1 MKTKKDRLFYIFAA
15 LVALALLCVILV
27 VAVTNRGGN
36 GSSAAPSGGAASAVS
51 PAAGAAS
58 GDASVYDSPAPETSG
73 ETSAGPSGETSSEA
87 SAETSSLPEDES
99 SAPEQKEKP
108 LLINKDHGLPED
120 YDPGEMVDILA
131 RKDRHFQLAHAD
143 MKLQTEV
150 YEALDRMCAD
160 AEAQGVTGYI
170 LTDSFRPREEQE
182 RLYSEMPAGI
192 AAPPGYS
199 EHETGLAFDISAYSK
214 NGDFGETPQFEW
226 LYAHCAEYGFI
237 LRYPQGKEDIT
248 GYSYE
253 PWHYR
258 YVGVEIAKEIMSA
271 GMTLEEYCGEE

>member
-1 MKTKKDRLFYIFAA
+1 MKKKQDRYFYIFAA
-15 LVALALLCVILV
+15 LVALALLCVILI

-36 GSSAAPSGGAASAVS
+36 GSSAAPSGGAASDVS
-51 PAAGAAS
+51 PAAGAES
-58 GDASVYDSPAPETSG
+58 GDASDYDSPTPETSGETSG
-73 ETSAGPSGETSSEA
+73 ETSAGPST
-87 SAETSSLPEDES
+87 ETSSLPEDES

-271 GMTLEEYCGEE
+271 GMTLEEYCGD

>member
-1 MKTKKDRLFYIFAA
+1 MVKNKKDRVFYAVAA
-15 LVALALLCVILV
+15 AVALLLLCVILV
-27 VAVTNRGGN
+27 VALTGRGEG
-36 GSSAAPSGGAASAVS
+36 GASSAAETGAESMPAESSAESVQESSGE
-51 PAAGAAS
+51 
-58 GDASVYDSPAPETSG
+58 ETS
-73 ETSAGPSGETSSEA
+73 EPAQSEA
-87 SAETSSLPEDES
+87 STETSSLPEDES

-192 AAPPGYS
+192 AAPPGHS

-258 YVGVEIAKEIMSA
+258 YVGVEIAKEIMST

>member
-1 MKTKKDRLFYIFAA
+1 MVKNKKDRVFYAVAA
-15 LVALALLCVILV
+15 AVALLLLCVILV
-27 VAVTNRGGN
+27 VALTGRGEG
-36 GSSAAPSGGAASAVS
+36 GASSAAETGAESAPAESAAESVQESSGE
-51 PAAGAAS
+51 
-58 GDASVYDSPAPETSG
+58 ETS
-73 ETSAGPSGETSSEA
+73 EPAQSEA
-87 SAETSSLPEDES
+87 SAETSSEPDES
-99 SAPEQKEKP
+99 SAAAPKEKP
-108 LLINKDHGLPED
+108 LLINKDHCLPED